1 MPADSTR
8 LASRSTTVLVLAAAH
23 ALVLWSF
30 WRVEVPL
37 PPELETF
44 TSVLFWLPPP
54 EHAGSAGPAHPPRV
68 TSLQA
73 LRAPQLM
80 REPAPDSDTTIA
92 LPANPAPT
100 IDWSAALPGAAAAA
114 LEKEKRVAAQLDAV
128 TRKYAVP
135 DDPRD
140 PHPGPGS
147 SFRWYEAG
155 IHRID
160 TRAFIPGLWLN
171 DHCVLI
177 AFVIPACRIGHI
189 EVHGDL
195 FEGAAAVHDEKLATP
210 RPNDV
215 P

>member
-1 MPADSTR
+1 MAADSAR
-8 LASRSTTVLVLAAAH
+8 LSSRTTTVLAVAAAH
-23 ALVLWSF
+23 GLVVWLI
-30 WRVEVPL
+30 WRVELPL

-44 TSVLFWLPPP
+44 TSLLFWAPAAEPVRP
-54 EHAGSAGPAHPPRV
+54 SSAIHPRV
-68 TSLQA
+68 AAT
-73 LRAPQLM
+73 RAPRPPSL
-80 REPAPDSDTTIA
+80 RPAPAPDSGTAIPV
-92 LPANPAPT
+92 PATPGAPV
-100 IDWSAALPGAAAAA
+100 DWRAALSGAAAAQ
-114 LEKEKRVAAQLDAV
+114 LDKEKRTGEQVRAL

-140 PHPGPGS
+140 PHPGPSS

-160 TRAFIPGLWLN
+160 TRALIPGLWVN

-177 AFVIPACRIGHI
+177 AFVMPFCKIGHI
-189 EVHGDL
+189 EIHGDL
-195 FEGAAAVHDEKLATP
+195 FDGAAAVHDEKLATP